1 MTVVENKGFR
11 AICSDL
17 DHTLLMP
24 DKSISEKTGF
34 CLRTLMERGI
44 EVIPCTGRSFCSL
57 PESVTS
63 FPGIRYVVVS
73 NGAAVYDL
81 SENKAIIRHC
91 LREDFAG
98 ALLAFLQER
107 REPVTFECF
116 VEGQAYTSQAY
127 FDEPA
132 DFGIPGEIEKRY
144 VQSTRMPVPD
154 IRDFIRE
161 NRNRLEALDVILPP
175 PARDKVSEMIK
186 GKFPGIYLTTS
197 VPHLIEISHTLSGKH
212 RGIKELA
219 GRLGFGPDQ
228 VIAFGDGDNDS
239 EMLDMAGLGIAVDNA
254 SERCKGPLILLS
266 DQVKKSLLPV
276 FLWTFF
282 LYRLEKNRRK

>member
-1 MTVVENKGFR
+1 MTVVEKKEFR

-34 CLRTLMERGI
+34 CLRTLMERGM

-81 SENKAIIRHC
+81 TENKAIIRQC

-98 ALLAFLQER
+98 TLMAFLQER
-107 REPVTFECF
+107 KEPVTFECF

-127 FDEPA
+127 FNEPA

-154 IRDFIRE
+154 IRDFILE
-161 NRNRLEALDVILPP
+161 NGNRLEALDVILPP

-186 GKFPGIYLTTS
+186 EEFPDIYLTTS
-197 VPHLIEISHTLSGKH
+197 VPHLIEISHVLSGKH
-212 RGIKELA
+212 RGIEKLA
-219 GRLGFGPDQ
+219 RRLGFGPDQ

-239 EMLDMAGLGIAVDNA
+239 EMLGMAGLGIAVDNA
-254 SERCKGPLILLS
+254 SERCKKAADLIIGPS
-266 DQVKKSLLPV
+266 REESVAC
-276 FLWTFF
+276 FLMDYFSIQI
-282 LYRLEKNRRK
+282 

>member
-1 MTVVENKGFR
+1 MSVEKKEFR

-24 DKSISEKTGF
+24 DKSISPKTGR
-34 CLRTLMERGI
+34 CLRALMERGM

-73 NGAAVYDL
+73 NGAAIYDL
-81 SENKAIIRHC
+81 AGKKAIIRHC

-98 ALLAFLQER
+98 DLMAFLQEKK
-107 REPVTFECF
+107 EPVTFECF
-116 VEGQAYTSQAY
+116 VEGQAYTSRAY

-144 VQSTRMPVPD
+144 VQSTRKPVPD
-154 IRDFIRE
+154 IRNFIFE
-161 NRNRLEALDVILPP
+161 NGDRLEALDVILPP
-175 PARDKVSEMIK
+175 GLRDKVSEMIREE
-186 GKFPGIYLTTS
+186 FPDIYLTTS
-197 VPHLIEISHTLSGKH
+197 VPHLIEISHLLSGKH
-212 RGIKELA
+212 RGIRELTDQ
-219 GRLGFGPDQ
+219 LGFGTDQ

-239 EMLDMAGLGIAVDNA
+239 EMLAMAGLGIAVANGT
-254 SERCKGPLILLS
+254 ERCRKAADLVIGPSRDESVAGFLT
-266 DQVKKSLLPV
+266 DYFSLQ
-276 FLWTFF
+276 F
-282 LYRLEKNRRK
+282 